1 MPRTLLL
8 EIGCEELPTSFVRG
22 ALAQLPMLARD
33 ELARHRI
40 GHGAI
45 RALGTPRR
53 LALLIDGVEEQIAPQ
68 TEVLL
73 GPPESVAKDRDGNWT
88 KAAEGFAKKNG
99 LSIEEL
105 CIAETDKG
113 RYLRAERVLAGGST
127 KDKLGEVLKAVCA
140 KISFEKSMRW
150 SDIETAFGRPVQW
163 LVALYGTDIVDFEFA
178 RVRSGRS
185 TFGHRFLAPE
195 RFELANADEYVGALR
210 DKKVLV
216 DPEERRD
223 VQRKGLIAAAQ
234 ANGGTL
240 VENSFLD
247 EEVLGLVEWPF
258 VIVGRFDEAFLTL
271 PEELI
276 ETVMS
281 FHQRYFAARSSDGT
295 LLPIFIT
302 TVNTALDADR
312 IRKGNERV
320 MRARLNDARFF
331 VDKDRSEPLAAR
343 SQRLSGIVYHHK
355 LGTYADKV
363 LRVEVLSAEAAKIF
377 GADAAQCVTAAR
389 LCKCDLVTLTVGE
402 FPELQG
408 IVGRYLARND
418 GVDAAICEAIA
429 EHYLPR
435 SAEDSVARSKL
446 GAALAI
452 ADRMD
457 TLAGF
462 FAIGQKPSG
471 AGDPFGLRRAALG
484 VLRTL
489 LHHEARTSL
498 STLVSSALAGYVGE
512 RFASLDR
519 DAAHKELVSFFRER
533 LEVTLTQEYAL
544 DVVRACLETQSDD
557 CDPFDVY
564 ERAKALHS
572 LRGDPQLAL
581 AAKCI
586 ERATNI
592 SKSGSV
598 QESRTSLVEWL
609 RVHPFALE
617 EERFLQR
624 AVLDVE
630 AQVTGF
636 VRVRDYRSAVSAI
649 AEGLTNPLERFFSHV
664 FVMDEDRSKRDA
676 RLRLLKLV
684 TLTSEAVCR
693 FDLLSTSK
701 TL

>member
-1 MPRTLLL
+1 MARTLLL

-22 ALAQLPMLARD
+22 ALAQLPSLARD

-40 GHGAI
+40 THGAV

-53 LALLIDGVEEQIAPQ
+53 LTVVIDGVEEAIAPQ

-73 GPPESVAKDRDGNWT
+73 GPPESAAKDKDGKWT

-99 LSIEEL
+99 LAIEALSI
-105 CIAETDKG
+105 ADTDKG
-113 RYLRAERVLAGGST
+113 RYLRAERVLAGGSA
-127 KDKLGEVLKAVCA
+127 KDKLGDVLGSLCA
-140 KISFEKSMRW
+140 KVSFEKSMRW
-150 SDIETAFGRPVQW
+150 ADIDTAFGRPVQW
-163 LVALYGTDIVDFEFA
+163 LLALFGTDVVDFEFV

-195 RFELANADEYVGALR
+195 RFELANADDYVSALR
-210 DKKVLV
+210 AKKVLV
-216 DPEERRD
+216 DPKERLD
-223 VQRKGLIAAAQ
+223 VQREGLVGAAQ

-240 VENSFLD
+240 VENSFLA

-258 VIVGRFDEAFLTL
+258 VVVGRFDEAFLTL
-271 PEELI
+271 PDELI

-281 FHQRYFAARSSDGT
+281 FHQRYFAARSRDGK
-295 LLPIFIT
+295 LLPLFIT

-331 VDKDRSEPLAAR
+331 VDKDRSEPLSAR
-343 SQRLSGIVYHHK
+343 SPRLSGIVYHQK

-363 LRVEVLSAEAAKIF
+363 LRVEALSAEAAKVF
-377 GADAAQCVTAAR
+377 GADAAQCVAAAR
-389 LCKCDLVTLTVGE
+389 LCKCDLLTLTVGE

-408 IVGRYLARND
+408 FVGRDLARND
-418 GVDAAICEAIA
+418 GLDAAVCEAIA

-435 SAEDSVARSKL
+435 GAEDSVALSKL
-446 GAALAI
+446 GAALAV
-452 ADRMD
+452 ADRLD

-471 AGDPFGLRRAALG
+471 GGDPFGLRRSALG

-489 LHHEARTSL
+489 LHHEARASL
-498 STLVSSALAGYVGE
+498 SALVTSALASYVGE

-519 DAAHKELVSFFRER
+519 GAAHRDLVSFLRER
-533 LEVTLTQEYAL
+533 LEVAL
-544 DVVRACLETQSDD
+544 SQRFGVDVVRACLETQGDD
-557 CDPFDVY
+557 CDPFDVF
-564 ERAKALHS
+564 ERAQALHS
-572 LRGDPQLAL
+572 LRGNPQLGL

-592 SKSGSV
+592 SKDV
-598 QESRTSLVEWL
+598 LAHESRTSLVEWL
-609 RVHPFALE
+609 RGHSFAMD
-617 EERFLQR
+617 EERALQR
-624 AVLDVE
+624 VVLDVE
-630 AQVTGF
+630 AQVTGS
-636 VRVRDYRSAVSAI
+636 VSNRDYRGAVSAI
-649 AEGLTNPLERFFSHV
+649 ADGLTTPLDQFFSKV
-664 FVMDEDRSKRDA
+664 FVMDEDLAKRDA

-684 TLTSEAVCR
+684 TLTSGAVCR
-693 FDLLSTSK
+693 FDLLSDSK
-701 TL
+701 K